1 MGDKDDQSREKEEG
15 QLTAST
21 IADDQEIDFVT
32 LGMLIIGKVGCVFF
46 FFFLS
51 FCISPSYLFSY
62 PSADHTL
69 SLPHKTLKLTNQ
81 HHRSVPNLR

>member
-46 FFFLS
+46 FFSLVLYLSILSIFLP
-51 FCISPSYLFSY
+51 IS
-62 PSADHTL
+62 
-69 SLPHKTLKLTNQ
+69 
-81 HHRSVPNLR
+81 

>member
-46 FFFLS
+46 FFFSRFVSLHPIY
-51 FCISPSYLFSY
+51 FLTHQLTTPFPS
-62 PSADHTL
+62 HI
-69 SLPHKTLKLTNQ
+69 K
-81 HHRSVPNLR
+81 RSN